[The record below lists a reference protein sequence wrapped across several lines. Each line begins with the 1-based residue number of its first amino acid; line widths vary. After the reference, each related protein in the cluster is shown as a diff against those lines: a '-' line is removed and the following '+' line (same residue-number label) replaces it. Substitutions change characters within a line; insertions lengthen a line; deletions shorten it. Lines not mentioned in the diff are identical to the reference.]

1 MDSQGAIVSGSVA
14 EGELLAIHSGA
25 GERWWIWVAV
35 VVGDGYM
42 TIVMASGELMLDS
55 WLVKP
60 LMIGGWIVVLDD
72 GCGG

>member
-25 GERWWIWVAV
+25 GRERWVAV

-42 TIVMASGELMLDS
+42 TS
-55 WLVKP
+55 
-60 LMIGGWIVVLDD
+60 D
-72 GCGG
+72 G